1 MVTFFRPT
9 FLRFAKKH
17 DFLRF
22 LRCCTRFLEHW
33 FQVPLKIVH
42 REPPNQIH
50 GQKVSRIYH
59 RADVAKFE
67 ILLEY
72 GGIYLDN
79 DVIVVNSL
87 DPVRCYDTTLG
98 KPLSY

>member
-1 MVTFFRPT
+1 M
-9 FLRFAKKH
+9 L
-17 DFLRF
+17 
-22 LRCCTRFLEHW
+22 
-33 FQVPLKIVH
+33 QVPLKLVY
-42 REPPNQIH
+42 RQPPVQVH
-50 GQKVSRIYH
+50 GQNISRIYH
-59 RADVAKFE
+59 RADVAKFQ

-98 KPLSY
+98 KPLTY